1 MSQLFKWRRYKAHIA
16 LSPEYFHKEQGS
28 WSSQRGSVEM
38 NLTSLLRTQVG
49 FLTSLSGLKFQRC
62 CELWCRLQMRL
73 RSRVA
78 VALT

>member
-38 NLTSLLRTQVG
+38 NLTSIAED
-49 FLTSLSGLKFQRC
+49 TS
-62 CELWCRLQMRL
+62 
-73 RSRVA
+73 
-78 VALT
+78 

>member
-62 CELWCRLQMRL
+62 CELWCRLQMWL
-73 RSRVA
+73 ASLIA
-78 VALT
+78 VAEV